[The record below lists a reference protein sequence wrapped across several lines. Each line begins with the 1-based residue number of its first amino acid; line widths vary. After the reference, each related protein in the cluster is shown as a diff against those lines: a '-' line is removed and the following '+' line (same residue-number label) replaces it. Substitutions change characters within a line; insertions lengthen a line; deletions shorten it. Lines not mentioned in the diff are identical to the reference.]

1 MRRARGELLAK
12 SSWSSL
18 LALGQDDGWDGWVC
32 EGLSLCE
39 TGWLGNLGLVFFL
52 AQGSRPPFF
61 CSLWLQT
68 VFVFVAPL
76 VVGMESALL
85 NVRSHG
91 LSHAFLPDDLRQQT
105 CGGLWPGSDMVNDQ
119 VLEAK
124 LKELCNCLVADSYG
138 GVDAVKWARNA
149 YNSRLT
155 QINEQ

>member
-1 MRRARGELLAK
+1 
-12 SSWSSL
+12 
-18 LALGQDDGWDGWVC
+18 
-32 EGLSLCE
+32 
-39 TGWLGNLGLVFFL
+39 
-52 AQGSRPPFF
+52 
-61 CSLWLQT
+61 
-68 VFVFVAPL
+68 VFVAPL

-105 CGGLWPGSDMVNDQ
+105 CRGLWPGSDMVNDQ